1 MNALLAL
8 ACALATIGQNTLP
21 NQLDPQSTPIQNR
34 SHKSPADLRSNPPI
48 AAANARQTALNA
60 GQTAARSVEIPI
72 NKNSE
77 VEIDD
82 LIARIAESLAIRVD
96 REPPVRVRL
105 PVVGID
111 GKLTKKLLRETLG
124 ETIDFH
130 VDNRSTSLVV
140 DLGADA
146 TERDRKAKIAAGI
159 GFLAERA
166 RRELKAIEARFGM
179 RARPSFQPN
188 NPDRPTICLIH
199 GLNSTSNVFV
209 HMIKPLEDAGFGIVL
224 YDYPYNHDLDETVQS
239 FQRDWLAFRQ
249 KTGERSA
256 WSVVAHSM
264 GGLLIRSYIE
274 NSDRPRPRDVDDVV
288 LIAPPNQ
295 GSAIAKAQTILH
307 YLDKLKAVNGLRR
320 DVLFQLSETLGA
332 AAIDLT
338 PGSRFL
344 TRLNSNRRAADV
356 DYHILAGDSGFVSID
371 SRRKIESRIET
382 LAQSAGILRV
392 LTLVA
397 TSEVRAW
404 LDVVTET
411 YGDGC
416 VSLAGAKLEGVDD
429 FVVLHANHV
438 ELIRAPLFFPEPG
451 PVVTLPYILKRLDK
465 TAKHVSN

>member
-1 MNALLAL
+1 MNAFLTLL
-8 ACALATIGQNTLP
+8 CALAFFGQNPREAKPHDDPISLQNSNQAPKAADRAP
-21 NQLDPQSTPIQNR
+21 N
-34 SHKSPADLRSNPPI
+34 NPPI
-48 AAANARQTALNA
+48 AASPKADQA
-60 GQTAARSVEIPI
+60 EIAPRAI
-72 NKNSE
+72 TIPMNKNFE

-82 LIARIAESLAIRVD
+82 LITRIGKSLEIPID
-96 REPPVRVRL
+96 SNPVPVRL

-111 GKLTKKLLRETLG
+111 GKLTKTLLRETLG
-124 ETIDFH
+124 EAVDFH
-130 VDNRSTSLVV
+130 VDNRSGSIVI

-146 TERDRKAKIAAGI
+146 LGLDRKAKIAAGI
-159 GFLAERA
+159 RSLAERA
-166 RRELKAIEARFGM
+166 RRERKAIEERFGM
-179 RARPSFQPN
+179 RARPSFHPN
-188 NPDRPTICLIH
+188 DPDRPTICLIH

-209 HMIKPLEDAGFGIVL
+209 HMIKPLEAAGFGIVL

-239 FQRDWLAFRQ
+239 FRRDWLAFRQ

-274 NSDRPRPRDVDDVV
+274 DSARLRPRDVDDVV
-288 LIAPPNQ
+288 LIAPPNR

-307 YLDKLKAVNGLRR
+307 YLDKVKAVNGLRR

-332 AAIDLT
+332 AAVDLT

-344 TRLNSNRRAADV
+344 TRLNSRRRAADV

-382 LAQSAGILRV
+382 LAQSPGILRV

-397 TSEVRAW
+397 TNEVRAW

-416 VSLAGAKLEGVDD
+416 VSLESAKLEGVDD

-438 ELIRAPLFFPEPG
+438 ELIRAPLFFPDPG
-451 PVVTLPYILKRLDK
+451 PVVSLPYILKRLDK
-465 TAKHVSN
+465 TSKHASN